1 MLREIIERS
10 CSGYLWCSLDLVEY
24 DDIKIIAI
32 RHVDRNILGLNYRFY
47 AKIAILSEI
56 FQFQKYAKM
65 SVFTSFETK
74 ILL

>member
-1 MLREIIERS
+1 M
-10 CSGYLWCSLDLVEY
+10 
-24 DDIKIIAI
+24 IAI
-32 RHVDRNILGLNYRFY
+32 RHVDRNILGLNYRLY

-65 SVFTSFETK
+65 NVFTAFETK